1 MQAARPGTS
10 PAPTRWPVECLKTA
24 RAPRSPPKPPK
35 IRPPDAYIRAHLPHL
50 PGGLPS
56 PRRTASALAG
66 SLPAGQASVD
76 HPPALASGGVQDR
89 HTIRFELG
97 CPVVEPPERRLA
109 PRPLDR
115 LGEDVAA
122 AGDGRRALGQ
132 PVGERRVIEDPVLDG
147 RGDRLADPTRD
158 PRGRGAEQGASRIR
172 RDQAGAAQPRS
183 PAPGCAR
190 RGGRLLLASL
200 ISTTAG
206 TPLSAFT
213 PIRSAHSDRGGPPG
227 PAKPAVAIRPA
238 ATTAPRSGR
247 AARHAGRNPTAGNR
261 RQSWCPRPDPGHRC
275 PLHVAP
281 REPHAPT
288 NRFCGAPPAAGIVRR
303 DPRRLRP
310 GCCTRY
316 QWPAAAARIRW
327 TSPCAM
333 RMRRSPLAPDVARS
347 TSAPISVTSSR
358 SRTVAPFGGGA
369 DEAAE
374 EVGVGVGQP
383 ARHEDEEL
391 AFVGGAWLPDDR
403 DQLAVAGA
411 GAQLVG

>member
-10 PAPTRWPVECLKTA
+10 PARTRWPVECLKTA

-35 IRPPDAYIRAHLPHL
+35 VRPPGAYIRAHLPHL
-50 PGGLPS
+50 PGGPPP

-66 SLPAGQASVD
+66 SLLAGQASVD

-147 RGDRLADPTRD
+147 RGDHLADPTRD

-213 PIRSAHSDRGGPPG
+213 PIRSAY
-227 PAKPAVAIRPA
+227 
-238 ATTAPRSGR
+238 
-247 AARHAGRNPTAGNR
+247 PTAA
-261 RQSWCPRPDPGHRC
+261 D
-275 PLHVAP
+275 L
-281 REPHAPT
+281 
-288 NRFCGAPPAAGIVRR
+288 PAQQ
-303 DPRRLRP
+303 D
-310 GCCTRY
+310 
-316 QWPAAAARIRW
+316 
-327 TSPCAM
+327 
-333 RMRRSPLAPDVARS
+333 
-347 TSAPISVTSSR
+347 
-358 SRTVAPFGGGA
+358 
-369 DEAAE
+369 
-374 EVGVGVGQP
+374 QP
-383 ARHEDEEL
+383 
-391 AFVGGAWLPDDR
+391 
-403 DQLAVAGA
+403 
-411 GAQLVG
+411 